1 MFYLGDVGEIEE
13 SHGYNSA
20 VLHSE
25 TEASSAGVIIQ
36 DKENQKG
43 NFVYSFEP

>member
-1 MFYLGDVGEIEE
+1 MKFKE

-25 TEASSAGVIIQ
+25 PEACSERGIME
-36 DKENQKG
+36 DKENHKG
-43 NFVYSFEP
+43 NFVYSFGP